1 MPIRKIF
8 LASSNELKTERDKFQ
23 KEINWKNTILKE
35 KGTELQLI
43 IWEDLSAQMS
53 ETGSQSEYNKHVKDA
68 DLFVLLAWSKVG
80 MYTEEEFENAF
91 GQFKAAKKPF
101 IFTYFKTPP
110 PENAHE
116 SLEKFKKKLSEL
128 RHFYANFTDP
138 NDLWNQFN
146 KELDRLEAD
155 SFAEN
160 KRPETYL
167 TRNLIYLLKDKEH
180 PKKFLTRISP
190 QDPENW
196 DNGLKPDDMVRA
208 QNILIDYCF
217 VWVIG
222 SQLRRLFAIG
232 KDPKT
237 DQQTKIHDY
246 IKQCKRTYRV
256 SLQLINFLFLSKLW
270 DEKIK
275 KPGINTNYGP
285 IRKFFTGQSPLE
297 LAELR
302 ALFRTLIQVFQENE
316 LEFPLRMDELG
327 NIDRFKQDDSAFT
340 LTCLEIEKLEQVE
353 KSWNQYSAWHYQ
365 TAFTALTAILTEFR
379 FFANYTLITLKK
391 VEYEEDR
398 NSTKR
403 YIKDFNVLEKMD
415 GNNQY
420 NEDSNQNRIPKNRV
434 LKYDDKAS
442 PGSSV
447 LFQNKKIKAA
457 VNLFPFLIDYNALA
471 NENDFQ
477 IYFFE
482 CIVGESELVFFSINS
497 EKEES
502 LKYRGKITETRV
514 INSEEE
520 KNAFQKEI
528 QLDLVFKQME
538 AARNTILGDTFE
550 FVPEETDD
558 LNEDFSNI

>member
-8 LASSNELKTERDKFQ
+8 LASSNELKMERDKFQ

-35 KGTELQLI
+35 KGTELELI

-53 ETGSQSEYNKHVKDA
+53 ETGSQSEYNKHVKDS

-101 IFTYFKTPP
+101 IFTYFKSPP

-128 RHFYANFTDP
+128 RHFYANFSDP

-167 TRNLIYLLKDKEH
+167 TRKLIFLLKDKEY
-180 PKKFLTRISP
+180 PKKFLTRLSP
-190 QDPENW
+190 KDPENW
-196 DNGLKPDDMVRA
+196 DNGIKPDDLDSA
-208 QNILIDYCF
+208 QKLLMDYCF

-232 KDPKT
+232 KDPNT
-237 DQQTKIHDY
+237 NQQKKIQDY

-270 DEKIK
+270 DEKILN
-275 KPGINTNYGP
+275 PGINTDYGP
-285 IRKFFTGQSPLE
+285 IHEFFSGQSPLE

-302 ALFRTLIQVFQENE
+302 ALFTTLIQVFQENE
-316 LEFPLRMDELG
+316 LEFPLGMDELG

-353 KSWNQYSAWHYQ
+353 KNGNQYSAWHYQ
-365 TAFTALTAILTEFR
+365 TAFTALTDMLTEFR
-379 FFANYTLITLKK
+379 FFANYKLITLKK
-391 VEYEEDR
+391 VEYEEAR
-398 NSTKR
+398 NSTAR
-403 YIKDFNVLEKMD
+403 YIKDFNVLEKKEE
-415 GNNQY
+415 NKQ
-420 NEDSNQNRIPKNRV
+420 NRV
-434 LKYDDKAS
+434 LKYDMKPS
-442 PGSSV
+442 PGYSV
-447 LFQNKKIKAA
+447 LFQNNKRV

-482 CIVGESELVFFSINS
+482 CMVGESELVFFSINS

-514 INSEEE
+514 INSDEE

-538 AARNTILGDTFE
+538 AARNTILGDTFK